1 MGRTRDR
8 EGTAVSERT
17 NWATTII
24 KDQSYD
30 TARKGRLPSDPKA
43 GGASKLVLKNTSLPF
58 NDTGALLHLREID
71 DELVK
76 ADAKLIDALLKR
88 I

>member
-1 MGRTRDR
+1 MTQG
-8 EGTAVSERT
+8 E
-17 NWATTII
+17 
-24 KDQSYD
+24 KDGF
-30 TARKGRLPSDPKA
+30 RPIPKPEA
-43 GGASKLVLKNTSLPF
+43 LAKLVLKNTSLPF